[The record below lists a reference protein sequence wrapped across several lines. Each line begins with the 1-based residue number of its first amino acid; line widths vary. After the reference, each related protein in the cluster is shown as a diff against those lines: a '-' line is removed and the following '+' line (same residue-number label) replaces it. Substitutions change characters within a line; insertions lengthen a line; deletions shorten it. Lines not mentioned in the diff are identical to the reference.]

1 MSFLVERL
9 AELKRHL
16 EHLRKLAPKVTAK
29 QDLMRDLSLHNDV
42 LFSLLTVCQLLIDV
56 AGQLAAD
63 RGLRFDDYTEAV
75 MNLAVYDE
83 FSDELVEELK
93 PLPGFRNVVL
103 HEYVHLDLDRVVDA
117 LRRLEPLE
125 EFAGRLGEL
134 VETKGF

>member
-83 FSDELVEELK
+83 FSDELVE
-93 PLPGFRNVVL
+93 
-103 HEYVHLDLDRVVDA
+103 
-117 LRRLEPLE
+117 
-125 EFAGRLGEL
+125 
-134 VETKGF
+134 TKGF

>member
-1 MSFLVERL
+1 MSFLIERL

-16 EHLRKLAPKVTAK
+16 EHLRGLAPKVSNK
-29 QDLMRDLSLHNDV
+29 QDLVRDLSLHNDV

-56 AGQLAAD
+56 AGQLSAD
-63 RGLRFDDYTEAV
+63 RGLRFDDYTQAV
-75 MNLAVYDE
+75 MNLAAYEE
-83 FSDELVEELK
+83 FPGELVEELE

-125 EFAGRLGEL
+125 EFAERLGTL
-134 VETKGF
+134 VERV